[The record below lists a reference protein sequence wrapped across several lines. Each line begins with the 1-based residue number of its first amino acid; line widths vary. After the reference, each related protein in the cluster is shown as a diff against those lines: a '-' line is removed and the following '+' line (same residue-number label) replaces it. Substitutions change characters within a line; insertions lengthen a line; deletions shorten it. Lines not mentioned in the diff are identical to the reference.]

1 SGQQDGAR
9 GEGDEQETCLRERR
23 VDPGRGEVLDDFDR
37 ATALDRHDPNGKP
50 RVLCVGC
57 GKERAALAAGDVL
70 YLLKDEPGVWCFEV
84 GSEDCAGGGD
94 YLGVHVRPSRHQ
106 LRWRTETAPAV
117 PRAWA
122 PAGCVLRRG
131 LQVPLVPA
139 RQRDEAVA
147 AAAFH
152 SVAIE
157 RDVHEAEHAARFRA
171 VVAATPK
178 GSDAREQLVESE
190 RFDEI
195 IVGAGVETFD
205 AIADGGARREHEY
218 GHL

>member
-117 PRAWA
+117 TRAWA

-131 LQVPLVPA
+131 LQVRLDLVL
-139 RQRDEAVA
+139 QRVLVHAL
-147 AAAFH
+147 H
-152 SVAIE
+152 HQLRTTTQE
-157 RDVHEAEHAARFRA
+157 RH
-171 VVAATPK
+171 T
-178 GSDAREQLVESE
+178 G
-190 RFDEI
+190 
-195 IVGAGVETFD
+195 
-205 AIADGGARREHEY
+205 
-218 GHL
+218 